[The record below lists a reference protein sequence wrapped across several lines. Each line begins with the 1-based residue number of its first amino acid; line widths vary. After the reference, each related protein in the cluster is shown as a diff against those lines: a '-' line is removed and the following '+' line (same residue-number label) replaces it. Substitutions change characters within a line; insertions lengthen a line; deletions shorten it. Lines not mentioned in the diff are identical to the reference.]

1 MKLSQQAFESARE
14 YLISDGRPLE
24 QALFLHLFERGSLD
38 EALHALEMHQTD
50 DGAFRDMGE
59 GDSGTSSPIDST
71 IAFQHLVDLGISAD
85 NAIVK
90 RGIQYFLSTY
100 DSTHQAWPQKTTDPE
115 YLVRDLP
122 EHWGNPSAEIVGYL
136 WHCRELVPSRFL
148 GEVTQVAM
156 ERMRKQSLPIPGF
169 SDLCYLRCAK
179 FIQQQQGAEIR
190 QKIRSGFKKN
200 LVLDHDEWNTSY
212 FIKPY
217 WYAMSPEEPLYPDI
231 AGEIEAC
238 LDFDIRKQE
247 ADGSFFLTFSVREE
261 ARKTWKSIWTLEI
274 LRVLKTYG
282 RIEGVT

>member
-1 MKLSQQAFESARE
+1 MELNQVKYASARE
-14 YLISDGRPLE
+14 YLRCSGRPLE
-24 QALFLHLFERGSLD
+24 QALFRHFFDGTSVD

-50 DGAFRDMGE
+50 DGGFRDMGE
-59 GDSGTSSPIDST
+59 GDSDTSSPIDST

-100 DSTHQAWPQKTTDPE
+100 DSTHQAWVQKTTDPE

-136 WHCRELVPSRFL
+136 WRYRELVPPGFL

-156 ERMRKQSLPIPGF
+156 ERIRKQSLPIPGF

-179 FIQQQQGAEIR
+179 FIPSKEGSEIR
-190 QKIRSGFKKN
+190 QRIRSGFRKN
-200 LVLDHDEWNTSY
+200 LSLDHDKWNTSY

-217 WYAMSPEEPLYPDI
+217 WYAMSPEEPLCSDI
-231 AGEIEAC
+231 ADEIVAC
-238 LDFDIRKQE
+238 LDFDIHKQE
-247 ADGSFFLTFSVREE
+247 DDGSFFLTFSVRGE

-274 LRVLKTYG
+274 LRVLRAYS
-282 RIEGVT
+282 RIEGVS